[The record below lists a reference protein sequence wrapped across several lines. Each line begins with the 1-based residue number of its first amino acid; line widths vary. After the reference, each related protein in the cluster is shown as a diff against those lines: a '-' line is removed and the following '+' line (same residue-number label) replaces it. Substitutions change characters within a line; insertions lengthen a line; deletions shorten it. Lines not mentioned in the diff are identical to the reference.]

1 MKDALKALTGGKAS
15 FSIRLSIPTQSYS
28 FVDTMSNSKSTDA
41 STEAETRD
49 QSSQCLSFQ
58 RAGSWLPISVAA
70 QIEQLASPRDFLK
83 FLGVVQQHE
92 IDVFPITWHPALD
105 TIGEGATA
113 EIRAALIDLQTS
125 YAFKRYIMS
134 DNNEEKLL
142 LHLISEVSIL
152 GLESIRNHPNIIKL
166 EGVAWDINNDGQVWP
181 VLVFEKAEH
190 GDLETFFA
198 SNPGKD
204 LTFEERLDLCIHI
217 GTALMVLSAHS
228 KSYKFLIQSGQFA
241 NNPRKM

>member
-1 MKDALKALTGGKAS
+1 
-15 FSIRLSIPTQSYS
+15 
-28 FVDTMSNSKSTDA
+28 
-41 STEAETRD
+41 
-49 QSSQCLSFQ
+49 
-58 RAGSWLPISVAA
+58 LPISVAA

-217 GTALMVLSAHS
+217 GTALMVLRAHS
-228 KSYKFLIQSGQFA
+228 KSYKVLIQSGRFP